1 MRLHLRL
8 LAVLALAL
16 AAPAAAQE
24 GADDYPRLLARFQAG
39 DSTVDVTAL
48 RMAYTRTDAYDPY
61 GTDDVDQV
69 RAMWGHLNGG
79 RHAEAA
85 QAAEGLLA
93 RNWLDIRTH
102 VAAMAAYAELGDD
115 SASLLHRRAAER
127 LVASIG
133 GPEEGR
139 TPETAMRVIEIGEE
153 YGYLQLNGLRPVG
166 QALADC
172 GEARCDAVNVQGRDG
187 KRFTVYFDV
196 DIPYRWLTGRMG
208 ANDAR
213 KQP

>member
-8 LAVLALAL
+8 LALLALTL
-16 AAPAAAQE
+16 AAPAAAQD
-24 GADDYPRLLARFQAG
+24 GADEYPWLLARFQAG

-61 GTDDVDQV
+61 GADDVDQV

-85 QAAEGLLA
+85 RAAEALLA

-102 VAAMAAYAELGDD
+102 VAAMAAYGELGND
-115 SASLLHRRAAER
+115 SASLLHQRAAER

-133 GPEEGR
+133 GPEDGR

-153 YGYLQLNGLRPVG
+153 YGYLLLNGLRPAG

-172 GEARCDAVNVQGRDG
+172 GGARCDAMTVQGRDG
-187 KRFTVYFDV
+187 KRFTVYFDI
-196 DIPYRWLTGRMG
+196 DIPYRWMTGRMG
-208 ANDAR
+208 ANGADKR
-213 KQP
+213 P